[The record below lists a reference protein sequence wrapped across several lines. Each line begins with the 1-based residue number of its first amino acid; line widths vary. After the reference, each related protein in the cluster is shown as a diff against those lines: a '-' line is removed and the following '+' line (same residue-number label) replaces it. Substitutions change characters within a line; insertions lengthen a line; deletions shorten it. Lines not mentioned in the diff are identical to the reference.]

1 MVRPSTVLNLQLKE
15 FDVDRADLQA
25 ALGEEGEKLLGQ
37 LAESFVDEGIAKGLA
52 QGLAQGREEGR
63 VEGRVEG
70 RASILN
76 RQLEG
81 RFGRLPSTVRE
92 RVRSATVQELDSWA
106 DSVLDAPTLEA
117 VFRDPPGH

>member
-1 MVRPSTVLNLQLKE
+1 MIRPSTVLNLPLKE

-37 LAESFVDEGIAKGLA
+37 LAESFVDEGRAEGLAKGLA
-52 QGLAQGREEGR
+52 Q
-63 VEGRVEG
+63 GRVEG